1 MDQLQQQ
8 PSMTT
13 SGYLIVTAAIILA
26 IWDGIAASR
35 LGLPSTESFWFAS
48 TARKYPSFV
57 LCIGILIGHF
67 FARMKD

>member
-1 MDQLQQQ
+1 MSN

-13 SGYLIVTAAIILA
+13 SGYLICVFAIVLA
-26 IWDGIAASR
+26 IWDGIAATVY
-35 LGLPSTESFWFAS
+35 GLPSTESFWFAS